1 MGWVIA
7 LAVIVLLAWLPLGI
21 GAKYDSSG
29 VAAWLLAGPFSIPVY
44 PRKKK
49 TQKQEKP
56 AKSAAPKG
64 QEKGGALSN
73 ALPVVRLVADF
84 LKDFRRK
91 LRVRNL
97 TVHAALAGDD
107 PCDLA
112 VNYGKA
118 SAALGGLI
126 PLLEQAFV
134 IQKRDIQCVPDFTAE
149 QTRVLV
155 RLELTVTLGRLL
167 VLCGHHGKRLICEIL
182 KNKKLSKGGAM
193 K

>member
-1 MGWVIA
+1 M
-7 LAVIVLLAWLPLGI
+7 
-21 GAKYDSSG
+21 
-29 VAAWLLAGPFSIPVY
+29 AAWLLAGPFSIPIY
-44 PRKKK
+44 PGRKKAR
-49 TQKQEKP
+49 KQEKP
-56 AKSAAPKG
+56 AKTGPSKG
-64 QEKGGALSN
+64 QEKGGALSG
-73 ALPVVRLVADF
+73 ALPLARLVADF
-84 LKDFRRK
+84 LSDFRRK

-126 PLLEQAFV
+126 SLLEQTFV
-134 IQKRDIQCVPDFTAE
+134 IQKRDIQCVPDFVAD

-182 KNKKLSKGGAM
+182 KNKKASKGGAM
-193 K
+193 E